1 MQDVLTHV
9 GTGAGGAP
17 MTMAEATLIADN
29 ALEHTV
35 RTVLAALTAPEL
47 LKSTRGALVWHGR
60 DLRRYRRLL
69 SPPLQRLLTCPG
81 APPHRLPYEA

>member
-1 MQDVLTHV
+1 MNTNLLLQKPMHHKGLTQ
-9 GTGAGGAP
+9 ASAQ
-17 MTMAEATLIADN
+17 
-29 ALEHTV
+29 V

-81 APPHRLPYEA
+81 AAPAPQCLVFHI